1 MTLLGVCIFNFSFFF
16 PEKHPPHPSTIGD
29 GANHL
34 PTPHPTPPHPR
45 RLFLRCR
52 ELSVEHLGVQGPLQ
66 NQGKKKAGVCVSRQ
80 DCLAIIID
88 LPQNMQ
94 AYEGLSKFSLKWEMS
109 EGGGGLAERNKE
121 ETLKKQAT
129 L

>member
-1 MTLLGVCIFNFSFFF
+1 MVLLGVCVSVCVYLIFLSLFLRNI
-16 PEKHPPHPSTIGD
+16 PLYRCQPS
-29 GANHL
+29 
-34 PTPHPTPPHPR
+34 PTPHPTPPQP

-52 ELSVEHLGVQGPLQ
+52 ELSLEHLGVQDPLQ
-66 NQGKKKAGVCVSRQ
+66 NQRKKKAGVCVSRQ

-88 LPQNMQ
+88 LSQNMQ
-94 AYEGLSKFSLKWEMS
+94 AYEGLSKFSLQWEMS

-121 ETLKKQAT
+121 EKLKKQAT